1 MRQGEGSRDV
11 AQIECLNPM
20 KGKWRARFDI
30 TETEDG
36 ATWVEHDFDHR
47 PTAEELRT
55 LFCAWV
61 DENVRRQIE
70 SGMTYEGSTVWLSQE
85 NQMNY
90 MAACLANVK
99 ITGVINVTVRL
110 GTTETPVYK
119 TFRSLLSLL
128 DFYRQVQQHIQNCLA
143 TGWAK
148 KDGFNP
154 EPYLRE

>member
-11 AQIECLNPM
+11 ELIECLNPM
-20 KGKWRARFDI
+20 KGIWRARFDV

-36 ATWVEHDFDHR
+36 ATWTEHDFDHR

-55 LFCAWV
+55 LFYGWV
-61 DENVRRQIE
+61 DETVRQRIE
-70 SGMTYEGSTVWLSQE
+70 SGMTYDGSTVWLSQE

-90 MAACLANVK
+90 MAATLANMN
-99 ITGVINVTVRL
+99 ITGLLSVKVRL
-110 GTTETPVYK
+110 GTPEAPVYK

-128 DFYRQVQQHIQNCLA
+128 DFYRQVQQHIQSCLA
-143 TGWAK
+143 EGWAK
-148 KDGFNP
+148 KDAFDV